1 MDTTMDTT
9 CAPAPPPAAPPGRGC
24 AEGRRALRSRAPDG
38 ERGGGR
44 AGAAAGGGAAGA
56 AGEADAGSGE
66 QTQTGL
72 VSRVV
77 SLAAMGLYIRG
88 LEKEDKRGAGL
99 SGEDRQKLER
109 LRCEFEE
116 LQVAAALN

>member
-1 MDTTMDTT
+1 MDTAMDTT
-9 CAPAPPPAAPPGRGC
+9 CAPAQPPAPPPGRGC
-24 AEGRRALRSRAPDG
+24 AEGRRALRSRAPEG

-44 AGAAAGGGAAGA
+44 EGAAAGSVAAGK
-56 AGEADAGSGE
+56 ADAGGGE
-66 QTQTGL
+66 QTGL

>member
-1 MDTTMDTT
+1 V
-9 CAPAPPPAAPPGRGC
+9 G
-24 AEGRRALRSRAPDG
+24 ALRGGARSGRARPTG
-38 ERGGGR
+38 SAGGGGR
-44 AGAAAGGGAAGA
+44 
-56 AGEADAGSGE
+56 E